1 MGSLFPRLTLLN
13 HMLFLRKAILFLQN
27 ELTADLLKIV
37 IIFSILKCGTLLW
50 VGSGQPHLGK
60 D

>member
-1 MGSLFPRLTLLN
+1 
-13 HMLFLRKAILFLQN
+13 MLFLRKAILFLQN

-50 VGSGQPHLGK
+50 VGPGQPHLGK